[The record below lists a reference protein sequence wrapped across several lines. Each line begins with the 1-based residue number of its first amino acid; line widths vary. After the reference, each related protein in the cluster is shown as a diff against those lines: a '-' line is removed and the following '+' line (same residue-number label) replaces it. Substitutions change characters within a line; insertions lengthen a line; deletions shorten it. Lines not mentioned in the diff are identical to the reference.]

1 MTSLRPYLIRA
12 IYEWIVDNDLTP
24 YVLVDAERDD
34 VQVPR
39 QYVQDGRIVLN
50 LSPNAVVGLEMD
62 NEAVSFQ
69 ARFRGTPMQVYLPVR
84 AILAIYAQETGKGM
98 VFDEEM
104 DGDETPPPSG
114 PSEPRGEKPKAKSK
128 RPALKV
134 VK

>member
-1 MTSLRPYLIRA
+1 MTPLRPYLIRA
-12 IYEWIVDNDLTP
+12 IYEWIVDNGLTP

-34 VQVPR
+34 VLVPR

-69 ARFRGTPMQVYLPVR
+69 ARFSGTPMQVYLPVR
-84 AILAIYAQETGKGM
+84 AILAIYARETGKGM

-114 PSEPRGEKPKAKSK
+114 PSKPREEKPKAKSK
-128 RPALKV
+128 RPALRV